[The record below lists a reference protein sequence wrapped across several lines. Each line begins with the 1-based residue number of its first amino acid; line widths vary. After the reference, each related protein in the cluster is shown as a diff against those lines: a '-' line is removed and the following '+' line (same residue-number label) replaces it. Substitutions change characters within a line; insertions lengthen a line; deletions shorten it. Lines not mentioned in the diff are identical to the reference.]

1 MKRFGILMSAL
12 ALACFVAAPAL
23 AGPQHGHDHAKGEAH
38 AHGQAKEVTM
48 TGWISDANCGAKN
61 ANAEGAGCAKS
72 CIKGGA
78 AAVLVVD
85 GKVYTIK
92 GDGKKYM
99 DNVGKQVKVTGMV
112 DGDTI
117 VIKSVEPAGKA

>member
-1 MKRFGILMSAL
+1 MKRFGALTAVL
-12 ALACFVAAPAL
+12 ALAFVLSAPAV
-23 AGPQHGHDHAKGEAH
+23 AGAGHDHGKEA
-38 AHGQAKEVTM
+38 TM

-72 CIKGGA
+72 CIKGGS
-78 AAVLVVD
+78 AAVLVV
-85 GKVYTIK
+85 GEKVYTIK

-99 DNVGKQVKVTGMV
+99 DHAGKEVKVTGTV

-117 VIKSVEPAGKA
+117 AIKSIEPAGKA

>member
-1 MKRFGILMSAL
+1 LVLFRRRQQIMKRFGAWTAVL
-12 ALACFVAAPAL
+12 ALAFVLAAPAL
-23 AGPQHGHDHAKGEAH
+23 AGPGHDHGKEA
-38 AHGQAKEVTM
+38 TM

-61 ANAEGAGCAKS
+61 ANAEGAGCAKA

-92 GDGKKYM
+92 GDGKKYA
-99 DNVGKQVKVTGMV
+99 DHAGKEVKVTGMV
-112 DGDTI
+112 EGDTI
-117 VIKSVEPAGKA
+117 EITKVEPAKKA

>member
-1 MKRFGILMSAL
+1 MKRLGILVAVFAL
-12 ALACFVAAPAL
+12 AFAV
-23 AGPQHGHDHAKGEAH
+23 AGPAMAGCGHSHGKEA
-38 AHGQAKEVTM
+38 TM
-48 TGWISDANCGAKN
+48 TGWISDANCGVKN

-92 GDGKKYM
+92 GDGKMYA
-99 DNVGKQVKVTGMV
+99 DHAGKEVKVTGMV
-112 DGDTI
+112 EGDTI
-117 VIKSVEPAGKA
+117 EIKSIEVAKKA